1 MSTALTYI
9 ENATYEF
16 QTSGGS
22 KYARINK
29 DISLPATLDVSP
41 SGAAVISS
49 RKAFVFEFELPERLK
64 YKKVLARLRWN
75 FDVVKPNGF
84 KSWVYIGLT
93 STYNTQASILD
104 EVLPIDMNRIF
115 NAIPVNVDD
124 DNINTNLSHACYK
137 AATYRT
143 YDDNGNQNS
152 FTNFTLYT
160 GPSNKLLGQIIP
172 ACSQKPAT
180 WDVPTQYSTNQV
192 TLNSLTLEIADD
204 ELCEDYIILTPTY
217 PVDVNIKNTS
227 NTIFTW
233 DKETN
238 VQLDLGQEKFN
249 TPILKKGIQ
258 YKISGSSQTNEV
270 VENGSSNYVEVE
282 ANTFGVENY
291 LYKPI
296 LYDTY
301 NNVITNNA
309 EYAFRAIGQ
318 DAAPTINSVTNENIP
333 TVAWSDTNQDA
344 FIIRVKDQTQKIIF
358 DSGIVAGNAQSF
370 EIPKMLENGTYI
382 VEVKELNTFGYF
394 SEWGSL
400 EFTLAPEEVDPP
412 TNIFA
417 FVNNQYGVEIQGIP
431 AEDAA
436 KTFVVRKEK
445 DSNEVEIIGEY
456 TGTPFID
463 YSTKG
468 GVFYEYTL
476 RNYNEGYKDGE
487 WVPLQT
493 KIKEI
498 IIQDGRDLS
507 KFIELYMTGNS
518 NFAPDWIEEVDRTL
532 YNCLGRKYPV
542 KEPGEWINAERSFTA
557 HIKEEKWPQLYD
569 MAINAPKVYYKAKG
583 EYFAC
588 DMQIEDAG
596 RYIGGGRMV
605 KFNLTRIDDKGISI
619 L

>member
-1 MSTALTYI
+1 MAEVINFDGCAIYD
-9 ENATYEF
+9 Y
-16 QTSGGS
+16 SGVSGS
-22 KYARINK
+22 KFTKTASQIN
-29 DISLPATLDVSP
+29 LPITASVSP
-41 SGAAVISS
+41 SGTDPGFVS
-49 RKAFVFEFELPERLK
+49 KTLMFAFPIPAKFK
-64 YKKVLARLRWN
+64 YKKITVIWDIHYSQSTSQSANRVSPYLCPIYKTSNIFIDETTSNAGYYNISYASGPYLPDENTDTNRSHGVTPLTVSRMQ
-75 FDVVKPNGF
+75 NG
-84 KSWVYIGLT
+84 S
-93 STYNTQASILD
+93 YN
-104 EVLPIDMNRIF
+104 
-115 NAIPVNVDD
+115 
-124 DNINTNLSHACYK
+124 
-137 AATYRT
+137 
-143 YDDNGNQNS
+143 NGVR
-152 FTNFTLYT
+152 FTVYT
-160 GPSNKLLGQIIP
+160 GPAN
-172 ACSQKPAT
+172 
-180 WDVPTQYSTNQV
+180 
-192 TLNSLTLEIADD
+192 
-204 ELCEDYIILTPTY
+204 YIIGALNIMPGATYNPNATYGAETVTVSSAALSIEDNGEEYEIIEPTY
-217 PVDVNIKNTS
+217 PVNVNIKSNANQIFTWNRS
-227 NTIFTW
+227 NTIPAESQFNNY
-233 DKETN
+233 N
-238 VQLDLGQEKFN
+238 V
-249 TPILKKGIQ
+249 PILKHAVKYWRDGETPEEI
-258 YKISGSSQTNEV
+258 I
-270 VENGSSNYVEVE
+270 ENGSN
-282 ANTFGVENY
+282 NY
-291 LYKPI
+291 LEIIAGTFSGTGKMNYCVR

-301 NNVITNNA
+301 DNIIESA
-309 EYAFRAIGQ
+309 EALFNIVGQ

-344 FIIRVKDQTQKIIF
+344 FIVRVKDQTQKIIF
-358 DSGIVAGNAQSF
+358 DSGIVAGNAESF
-370 EIPKMLENGTYI
+370 EIPKMFENGTYI
-382 VEVKELNTFGYF
+382 VEVKELNTYGYF

-400 EFTLAPEEVDPP
+400 EFTLEPEEVDPP
-412 TNIFA
+412 TDIFA

-445 DSNEVEIIGEY
+445 GSNEVEIIGEY

-487 WVPLQT
+487 WIPLQT

-557 HIKEEKWPQLYD
+557 YIKEEKWAQLYD
-569 MAINAPKVYYKAKG
+569 MALNAPKVYYKAKG

-605 KFNLTRIDDKGISI
+605 KFNLTRIDDEGISI

>member
-1 MSTALTYI
+1 MEDTLQLIGSGIY
-9 ENATYEF
+9 AT
-16 QTSGGS
+16 
-22 KYARINK
+22 N
-29 DISLPATLDVSP
+29 
-41 SGAAVISS
+41 
-49 RKAFVFEFELPERLK
+49 
-64 YKKVLARLRWN
+64 
-75 FDVVKPNGF
+75 
-84 KSWVYIGLT
+84 
-93 STYNTQASILD
+93 YN
-104 EVLPIDMNRIF
+104 
-115 NAIPVNVDD
+115 
-124 DNINTNLSHACYK
+124 
-137 AATYRT
+137 
-143 YDDNGNQNS
+143 
-152 FTNFTLYT
+152 
-160 GPSNKLLGQIIP
+160 
-172 ACSQKPAT
+172 
-180 WDVPTQYSTNQV
+180 
-192 TLNSLTLEIADD
+192 
-204 ELCEDYIILTPTY
+204 
-217 PVDVNIKNTS
+217 
-227 NTIFTW
+227 
-233 DKETN
+233 
-238 VQLDLGQEKFN
+238 
-249 TPILKKGIQ
+249 
-258 YKISGSSQTNEV
+258 
-270 VENGSSNYVEVE
+270 
-282 ANTFGVENY
+282 
-291 LYKPI
+291 
-296 LYDTY
+296 
-301 NNVITNNA
+301 ITNNA
-309 EYAFRAIGQ
+309 VQINPTLSLPVLLPFAGRTTPWPIMQAPLLAYELPSIYAFQNVHIKIRVKGHSTGEGIKTIGATCKTTCNSIENILGQRLNLDETDPEELEGVWTNVGQTGNGRLPQTAGNFEVDIECGVNEQRYVHIGPANTLIVLLYKAYSYDDSAQIYIDEIVSATIESDDNYWFKVIPNYPVSVNIKKDTANIFTWQKQIELPDVIEQAQYTPIVAKHSIEYRITDQSSEVITQIDTNEFQTIPANTFSVGHHEYRIIWYTYGDYYVVSEWAEFNAIGV
-318 DAAPTINSVTNENIP
+318 DEAPTILSVSNESIP
-333 TVAWSDTNQDA
+333 TVAWQDSNQDA
-344 FIIRVKDQTQKIIF
+344 FIVRVKDLNQKIIY
-358 DSGIVAGNAQSF
+358 DSGIIASL
-370 EIPKMLENGTYI
+370 EKSYKIPKMFENGTYI

-400 EFTLAPEEVDPP
+400 EFTLEPEEVDPP

-518 NFAPDWIEEVDRTL
+518 NFAPDWTEEVDRTL

-542 KEPGEWINAERSFTA
+542 KEPGEWINAGRSFTA
-557 HIKEEKWPQLYD
+557 YIKEEKWPQLYD